1 MFKTSALA
9 LGLVLGATGIAAAQ
23 EAATTQDPD
32 TAVSAAR
39 NQLGVLE
46 YCQTEGHIDSAAV
59 DIQTELLALMPAA
72 TDEAAAQT
80 AYEKGQQGTV
90 SAMGVEQSLA
100 DAAAEQGTDEAAL
113 CTQLASLVQQA
124 GEELPAQ

>member
-9 LGLVLGATGIAAAQ
+9 LGFALTAGLAAAQ
-23 EAATTQDPD
+23 ETAPQQDPD
-32 TAVSAAR
+32 MAVSAAQ

-46 YCQTEGHIDSAAV
+46 YCVAEGHIDGAAV
-59 DIQTELLALMPAA
+59 ETQNELITMMPAA
-72 TDEAAAQT
+72 TDQDAVDAAYA
-80 AYEKGQQGTV
+80 KGQEGTV

-100 DAAAEQGTDEAAL
+100 DAAEQQGAEEAAL

-124 GEELPAQ
+124 GEQLPQ